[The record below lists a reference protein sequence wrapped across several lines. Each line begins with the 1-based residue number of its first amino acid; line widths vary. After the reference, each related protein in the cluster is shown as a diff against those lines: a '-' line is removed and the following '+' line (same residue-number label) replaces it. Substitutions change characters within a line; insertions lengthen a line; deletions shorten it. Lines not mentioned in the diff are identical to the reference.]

1 MEKSRRLWGSKPR
14 LVVLR
19 LINVRA
25 KRPAP
30 TKRSMES
37 ATWKT
42 TMDLPARPL
51 RRRVTE
57 EAASL
62 SAVLTSVRVA
72 CHAGAR
78 PKRMP
83 VRMETVA
90 VKAKMRRSKRV
101 LRGEGRQARRA
112 GGFRSILGGG
122 RGSGWLQGR
131 GERTSP
137 AGERRSGRAEGWQG
151 WRRRAGERSL

>member
-19 LINVRA
+19 LINLRA

-30 TKRSMES
+30 TTSSMES
-37 ATWKT
+37 AIWKT

-51 RRRVTE
+51 RRRVAD

-62 SAVLTSVRVA
+62 REVLTSVRVA
-72 CHAGAR
+72 CHDGAR

-83 VRMETVA
+83 VRMEIVA

-101 LRGEGRQARRA
+101 LSGV
-112 GGFRSILGGG
+112 
-122 RGSGWLQGR
+122 GSQ
-131 GERTSP
+131 EE
-137 AGERRSGRAEGWQG
+137 ERRCGMMLRPRYPREKPAMPQ
-151 WRRRAGERSL
+151 

>member
-1 MEKSRRLWGSKPR
+1 MVKSRGLWGSKPR

-30 TKRSMES
+30 TTRSMES

-62 SAVLTSVRVA
+62 SAVVTSVRVA

-90 VKAKMRRSKRV
+90 
-101 LRGEGRQARRA
+101 GEGEEGGEEA
-112 GGFRSILGGG
+112 GVRGGG
-122 RGSGWLQGR
+122 
-131 GERTSP
+131 
-137 AGERRSGRAEGWQG
+137 
-151 WRRRAGERSL
+151 

>member
-1 MEKSRRLWGSKPR
+1 MVKSRGLWGSKPR

-19 LINVRA
+19 LMSVRA

-30 TKRSMES
+30 TTRSMES

-51 RRRVTE
+51 RRRVAE

-78 PKRMP
+78 PKRIP

-90 VKAKMRRSKRV
+90 VRAQMRE
-101 LRGEGRQARRA
+101 GEWGLEGA
-112 GGFRSILGGG
+112 GGPAAGGG
-122 RGSGWLQGR
+122 
-131 GERTSP
+131 
-137 AGERRSGRAEGWQG
+137 
-151 WRRRAGERSL
+151 

>member
-14 LVVLR
+14 LAVLR

-30 TKRSMES
+30 TTSNMES
-37 ATWKT
+37 AIWKT

-51 RRRVTE
+51 RRRVAE

-78 PKRMP
+78 PKRIP

-90 VKAKMRRSKRV
+90 VEAKRGRSNSAF
-101 LRGEGRQARRA
+101 GGGGGQAE
-112 GGFRSILGGG
+112 GG
-122 RGSGWLQGR
+122 RGGMRLWPR
-131 GERTSP
+131 
-137 AGERRSGRAEGWQG
+137 
-151 WRRRAGERSL
+151 

>member
-1 MEKSRRLWGSKPR
+1 MVKSKRLWGSKPR

-19 LINVRA
+19 LISVRA

-30 TKRSMES
+30 TTRSMES

-51 RRRVTE
+51 RRRVAE

-62 SAVLTSVRVA
+62 SAVLTSGRVA

-78 PKRMP
+78 PKRIP
-83 VRMETVA
+83 GRMERVA
-90 VKAKMRRSKRV
+90 G
-101 LRGEGRQARRA
+101 RGKDGTARWGVGGAGRQ
-112 GGFRSILGGG
+112 G
-122 RGSGWLQGR
+122 
-131 GERTSP
+131 
-137 AGERRSGRAEGWQG
+137 
-151 WRRRAGERSL
+151 